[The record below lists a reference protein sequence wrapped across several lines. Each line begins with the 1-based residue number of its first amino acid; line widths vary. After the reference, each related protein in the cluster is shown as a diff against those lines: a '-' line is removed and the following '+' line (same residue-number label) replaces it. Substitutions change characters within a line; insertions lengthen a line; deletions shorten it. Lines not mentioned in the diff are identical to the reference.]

1 MIDWVEG
8 IICRLKK
15 KVWQKNGISKRM
27 IGREKTKDLKSDRT
41 GEG

>member
-15 KVWQKNGISKRM
+15 KVWQKNGRSERM
-27 IGREKTKDLKSDRT
+27 IDREKPKELKSDRT
-41 GEG
+41 REG